1 MEGLDAASLAASVEA
16 AAGRIQGHVFRTPLQ
31 HSPYLSGEANAEV
44 YLKLESEQVT
54 GSFKARGAMNKVLGL
69 AEAADATKLGS
80 GLFSAST
87 GNHALALTHAVTVGR
102 AAGHIPKGTE
112 TTIFVSHKTAP
123 SKVANLRLVGAPI
136 ELHGDDAEAA
146 ETHARAVAEQRGG
159 VFVSPYNDLD
169 IIAGQGTI
177 GVEILEQL
185 PALDA
190 VFVAAGGG
198 GLLAGIA
205 AYVKHAKPSCKVIGC
220 SVSQPAA
227 SVAYL
232 RGAAP
237 PCAWPWPWPWPW
249 PLLLASTCRPAAG

>member
-1 MEGLDAASLAASVEA
+1 MPTAPDNSTLEPILELLRQSDPK
-16 AAGRIQGHVFRTPLQ
+16 HVHQ
-31 HSPYLSGEANAEV
+31 
-44 YLKLESEQVT
+44 
-54 GSFKARGAMNKVLGL
+54 GL
-69 AEAADATKLGS
+69 ALLHAIDTDGHLHDALIEGYDSYEDMPEDVAVKAQALS
-80 GLFSAST
+80 NEIDAISAKRP
-87 GNHALALTHAVTVGR
+87 AYDPA
-102 AAGHIPKGTE
+102 I
-112 TTIFVSHKTAP
+112 
-123 SKVANLRLVGAPI
+123 I
-136 ELHGDDAEAA
+136 E
-146 ETHARAVAEQRGG
+146 RGG

-227 SVAYL
+227 SAAY
-232 RGAAP
+232 P
-237 PCAWPWPWPWPW
+237 PF
-249 PLLLASTCRPAAG
+249 T